1 MKKYNY
7 VVWPAVVRGPK
18 SLATPELDHDHEAF
32 QIKIYH
38 MITGVGIQTA
48 NCTKLK
54 WNEESFQASV

>member
-32 QIKIYH
+32 QMKIYH
-38 MITGVGIQTA
+38 MITGVGIQAA

-54 WNEESFQASV
+54 